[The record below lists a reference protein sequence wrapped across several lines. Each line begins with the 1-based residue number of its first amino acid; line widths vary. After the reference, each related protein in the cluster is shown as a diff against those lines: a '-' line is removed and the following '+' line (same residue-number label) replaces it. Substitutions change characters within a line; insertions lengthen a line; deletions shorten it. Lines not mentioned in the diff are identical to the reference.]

1 MALSAGSKLAHYDVI
16 AAIGAGG
23 MGEVYRARDTRLNR
37 DVAIKVLPAHF
48 SDDADRVARFTRE
61 AQTLAALNH
70 PNIAA
75 IYGVESPSTGSG
87 QAALVMELIEGE
99 DLSTQIARGPVPVRE
114 ALAIARQVIDALEA
128 AHDSGIVH
136 RDLKPA
142 NIKVRDDGTVKV
154 LDFGLAKAGDTG
166 EPGSNLANSPTMT
179 ARATQMGMIL
189 GTASY
194 MSPEQ
199 ARGRAVDKRTDVW
212 AFGCVLYEMLTGRK
226 VFDGEDVA
234 EIISGVLKT
243 EPDWTALPAG
253 VPAHVRAVLIRC
265 LVKDRKA
272 RIPDLAVVRY
282 MLDGSLAS
290 SETMTDGRVGSS
302 RLWQLAAA
310 VLLVATAVMGVAWYR
325 TPAHAPE
332 VTAFHVAPPDGTEFT
347 AGSYSDA
354 TVPSLSPDGR
364 MIAFTAADAAGQR
377 RLWVRRMGSP
387 TAERIAGT
395 EGASFPF
402 WSPDSRTIGYAI
414 TGKLMK
420 VAVAGGV
427 PSQICDLFPGI
438 VSRGGTWNRD
448 NVIVFNNGP
457 TLLYRVSA
465 SGGTAEPI
473 GRLLTGEVGRQ
484 FPAFLPDGDHV
495 LYSGAEEPGGA
506 GVYVL
511 SLETGAT
518 TRVIAAETGA
528 VYSASSGHLL
538 FGRQGALLAQPFDL
552 KTRQVS
558 GEPVTIT
565 DRLETDTVPGLVA
578 FSVSDSGV
586 LAFGTG
592 SAGDPGVEL
601 VWVDRQGKA
610 LGTVGPAGRIR
621 GIDLS
626 PNGSRLAVHVHT
638 DNGGDIW
645 ISDLATGTTSPFTFD
660 AALENASPVW
670 SPTGDRIAF
679 SSIRAGVP
687 SVFVKPSDNSGAEV
701 LLFAMANTR
710 TLAPFSWSQKGDVLL
725 VGAQVTDTGKDVYTV
740 PLAAAGRP
748 AQLLGSRVTE
758 SHGQLSPDGRW
769 LAYVSSETGVSE
781 VYLQTATANGGKWG
795 VSMGGGTFPRWRADS
810 GELFYVSG
818 TRMMAK
824 TVDAQG
830 VVAALGPP
838 QFLFDYNAA
847 TNQLRPFAG
856 HGDHYPYAVRKDGA
870 RFLLSRRPVDREA
883 EAGSSPI
890 GVMINWAAGAM
901 GPGLRQEP

>member
-1 MALSAGSKLAHYDVI
+1 MALSTGSKIAHYDVI
-16 AAIGAGG
+16 VAIGAGG

-87 QAALVMELIEGE
+87 QAALVMELVEGE
-99 DLSTQIARGPVPVRE
+99 DLSTQIARGPMAVGD

-154 LDFGLAKAGDTG
+154 LDFGLAKSGDTG
-166 EPGSNLANSPTMT
+166 ESSANLANSPTMT

-199 ARGRAVDKRTDVW
+199 ARGRTVDKRTDVW

-253 VPAHVRAVLIRC
+253 VPAQVRAVLMRC

-282 MLDGSLAS
+282 MLDGSLS
-290 SETMTDGRVGSS
+290 SIDTMTDGRAGSA
-302 RLWQLAAA
+302 RLWQVAAA
-310 VLLVATAVMGVAWYR
+310 VLVVTTAVMGVAWYR
-325 TPAHAPE
+325 TPTHTPE

-347 AGSYSDA
+347 AGGYSGA
-354 TVPSLSPDGR
+354 TVPSISPDGR
-364 MIAFTAADAAGQR
+364 MVAFTAADAAGLR
-377 RLWVRRMGSP
+377 RLWVRRMDSP
-387 TAERIAGT
+387 MAEQIAGT

-420 VAVAGGV
+420 VAVSGGV
-427 PSQICDLFPGI
+427 PSPICDLFPGI

-457 TLLYRVSA
+457 AQLYRVSA
-465 SGGTAEPI
+465 SGGTAAPV
-473 GRLLTGEVGRQ
+473 GQLLPGEVGRQ
-484 FPAFLPDGDHV
+484 FPSFLPDGQHL

-506 GVYVL
+506 GVYVM
-511 SLETGAT
+511 SLETGTT
-518 TRVIAAETGA
+518 TRVVTANTGA
-528 VYSASSGHLL
+528 AYSASSGHLL
-538 FGRQGALLAQPFDL
+538 FGRQGVLLAQPFDL

-558 GEPVTIT
+558 GEPVTIS
-565 DRLETDTVPGLVA
+565 DRLETDMVPGLVA

-592 SAGDPGVEL
+592 RTGDPGVEV
-601 VWVDRQGKA
+601 VWVDRQGKV
-610 LGTVGPAGRIR
+610 LGTVGPSGRIR

-626 PNGSRLAVHVHT
+626 PNGSRLAVHIHT

-645 ISDLATGTTSPFTFD
+645 ISDLVTGTTSPFTFD
-660 AALENASPVW
+660 ATLENASPVW

-679 SSIRAGVP
+679 SSIRAGIP
-687 SVFVKPSDNSGAEV
+687 GVFVKPSDNSGAEV
-701 LLFAMANTR
+701 LLFEMSNTR
-710 TLAPFSWSQKGDVLL
+710 TLAPFGWSPNGDVLL

-740 PLAAAGRP
+740 RIADAGRP
-748 AQLLGSRVTE
+748 VPLLAARVAE

-769 LAYVSSETGVSE
+769 LAYVSSETGVNE
-781 VYLQTATANGGKWG
+781 VYLQTASTNGGKWG
-795 VSMGGGTFPRWRADS
+795 VSTGGGTFPRWRGDS

-818 TRMMAK
+818 TQMMAK

-830 VVAALGPP
+830 AVAVLGPS
-838 QFLFDYNAA
+838 QSLFDYNMA

-856 HGDHYPYAVRKDGA
+856 HADHYPYAVRKDGA
-870 RFLLSRRPVDREA
+870 RLLLSRRPAERDA

-890 GVMINWAAGAM
+890 VVMVNWSAGVS
-901 GPGLRQEP
+901 GPGLR